1 MRTFL
6 VCLTALL
13 LLVSPVL
20 HSAEIPTMP
29 VEQLQRGMNGVG
41 KTVFQG
47 TRIEEFDVEIL
58 GVLRNWNAKSDLIL
72 AKLSGK
78 PGGALARTGQ
88 VIAGM
93 SGSPVYVEGKLI
105 GAVAHTW
112 SFAKEPIAGITP
124 IGEMLNVMRED
135 RQEEMG
141 SLPQQVYPLASSQT
155 AIPVPKEIALANPQ
169 VEGLQ
174 GATLKPI
181 ATPLVL
187 SGFDSK
193 VIQQMT
199 PQLAEWGLIP
209 LQGGGTSAQ
218 QPDDLTLE
226 PGSPLGVQL
235 VGGDLSATGIGT
247 LTYRRGDQVVA
258 LGHEMLLLGTTSFP
272 MTGAYIYDVM
282 PSQYISFKLGAATQV
297 LGTIQQDRYPG
308 VAGVIGQMPD
318 MLPVRVQIG
327 SASEKEKYQFQVIRD
342 RELCPYFTLYSLY
355 NTVLVAEKLYGDAT
369 IKSQLSIRI
378 EGYPALRLQN
388 LYSGHQ
394 AIYQACV
401 HLLSPLYAVVQNPF
415 KKVRIKD
422 VRFDIEVQERI
433 RSAWISGVRVDK
445 KTVRPGEE
453 VQATVTLEQYLGQR
467 FFRKIPLKIPE
478 DVPEGKILLWI
489 GNAGT
494 YRAWEEKRA
503 PDKYQPKN
511 LPHLLQILSGE
522 EKNNTLIVQLF
533 RPEKGLTVEAREM
546 PSLPASILAV
556 MESSKQTGQIGSVT
570 GTVIVKKEI
579 RTDFVLSG
587 SYSVPLEVSRENK

>member
-1 MRTFL
+1 MK
-6 VCLTALL
+6 
-13 LLVSPVL
+13 
-20 HSAEIPTMP
+20 
-29 VEQLQRGMNGVG
+29 GVG

-58 GVLRNWNAKSDLIL
+58 GVLKNWNAKSDLIL

-105 GAVAHTW
+105 GAVAYTW
-112 SFAKEPIAGITP
+112 SFSKEPIAGITP
-124 IGEMLNVMRED
+124 IAEMLTVMRES

-155 AIPVPKEIALANPQ
+155 AIPVPQEIALANPQ

-181 ATPLVL
+181 TTPLVL
-187 SGFDSK
+187 SGFDSA
-193 VIQQMT
+193 VIQRMR

-209 LQGGGTSAQ
+209 LQGGGTSAE
-218 QPDDLTLE
+218 QPDDLTFE

-258 LGHEMLLLGTTSFP
+258 FGHRMFLSGSISFP
-272 MTGAYIYDVM
+272 MTGAYIHDVM
-282 PSQYISFKLGAATQV
+282 PSQALSFKLGAATQV
-297 LGTIQQDRYPG
+297 LGTIQQDRYSA
-308 VAGVIGQMPD
+308 VAGIVGQMPD
-318 MLPVRVQIG
+318 MLPVVVRIG
-327 SASEKEKYQFQVIRD
+327 SVSEKEKYQFQVIRD

-355 NTVLVAEKLYGDAT
+355 NTILVAEKIRGDAA
-369 IKSQLSIRI
+369 IEAQLCIQI
-378 EGYPALRLQN
+378 EGYPDLRLQN

-394 AIYQACV
+394 AVYHTCL
-401 HLLSPLYAVVQNPF
+401 HLLSPLYAIVQNPF
-415 KKVRIKD
+415 KKVRIED

-433 RSAWISGVRVDK
+433 RSAWINGVRVDK

-453 VQATVTLEQYLGQR
+453 VQATVALEQYLGQR

-478 DVPEGKILLWI
+478 DVPEGKILLWV
-489 GNAGT
+489 GDART

-503 PDKYQPKN
+503 PDKYRPKN
-511 LPHLLQILSGE
+511 LTHLLQILNSE

-546 PSLPASILAV
+546 PSLPASILAI

-570 GTVIVKKEI
+570 GTVIVKKEVG
-579 RTDFVLSG
+579 TDFVLSG
-587 SYSVPLEVSRENK
+587 SYSVPLEVSREGE